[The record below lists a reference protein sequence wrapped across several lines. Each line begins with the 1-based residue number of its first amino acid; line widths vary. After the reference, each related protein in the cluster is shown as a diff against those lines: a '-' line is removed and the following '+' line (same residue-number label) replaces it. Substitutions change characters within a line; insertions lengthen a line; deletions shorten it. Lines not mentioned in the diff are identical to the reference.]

1 MNRSIEEIEKDIID
15 EFSIFTDWL
24 DKYQYIIDMGQ
35 ELGEFPENKKT
46 EEFRIKGCQ
55 SSVWLTAELADG
67 KIIFKSD
74 SDSSI
79 VKGLASLMIR
89 VLSNQKPDDI
99 VNAKLEFIDK
109 IGLKDHLAPTRSN
122 GLSAMIKQMRMYALA
137 YKLKQQEQK
146 VIKN

>member
-1 MNRSIEEIEKDIID
+1 MNKSIEEIEQDVIN
-15 EFSIFTDWL
+15 EFSTFQDWL
-24 DKYQYIIDMGQ
+24 DRYQYIIDMGN
-35 ELGEFPENKKT
+35 ELGEFPENKRT
-46 EEFRIKGCQ
+46 ESYRIKGCQ
-55 SSVWLTAELADG
+55 SSVWLTADLEDG
-67 KIIFKSD
+67 RVIFRSD

-99 VNAKLEFIDK
+99 VKAKLDFIDK
-109 IGLKDHLAPTRSN
+109 IGLKEHLAPTRSN

-146 VIKN
+146 VTN

>member
-1 MNRSIEEIEKDIID
+1 MNKSIDEIEKDIID
-15 EFSIFTDWL
+15 EFSVFTDWL
-24 DKYQYIIDMGQ
+24 DKYQYIIDMGH

-67 KIIFKSD
+67 RVLFRSD

-146 VIKN
+146 VITN